1 MVLDTRSPHRPANIG
16 LTLAR
21 VESVMADTV
30 HMTGVDLVD
39 GTPVLDI
46 KPYIPQYDSPQP
58 RVSRPESNADTDHDH
73 DHSSVRVPTW
83 IGNPED
89 NLSVIFSN
97 RAEAGLARIDE
108 SRLTLLRSR
117 EELRSAVEDVL
128 STDPRSVYRKTRC
141 SDRMY
146 FTSLDGVHVTAWYD
160 PDIDGMEVIKVK
172 QEDMISEDVG

>member
-21 VESVMADTV
+21 VESVMGDTV

-58 RVSRPESNADTDHDH
+58 RVSRPESSADTVHDH

-97 RAEAGLARIDE
+97 RAEASLARIDE

-172 QEDMISEDVG
+172 QEEDVG